1 MVQMACLV
9 MLLGNLIGGLV
20 STVLFAFDKPAA
32 PRKYIE
38 KPSARLFI
46 ISEVILIAFAFYFHS
61 TVKLN
66 ITSWEIGYW
75 VATILMA
82 PLFAFV
88 GSQIS
93 KITFK
98 EKLAAN
104 QRAWEKIMAK
114 RKAQE
119 EEKAKKASGNN
130 KVGETLSEEDAN
142 LTKLD
147 VRKDGGTLDGIEADV
162 TKLEEEEE
170 TFFDDSMNISGPR
183 D

>member
-1 MVQMACLV
+1 MIQMTCLV
-9 MLLGNLIGGLV
+9 MLLGNLVGGLL
-20 STVLFAFDKPAA
+20 STVLFAFEKPAA

-46 ISEVILIAFAFYFHS
+46 ISECLLIAFAFYFHS
-61 TVKLN
+61 TVKAN

-119 EEKAKKASGNN
+119 AEKAKKASGDN
-130 KVGETLSEEDAN
+130 KVGATLTDEDAN

-147 VRKDGGTLDGIEADV
+147 AGKGVGTLDGIETEL
-162 TKLEEEEE
+162 TKLEGEEE
-170 TFFDDSMNISGPR
+170 TFFDDSMNISGPK